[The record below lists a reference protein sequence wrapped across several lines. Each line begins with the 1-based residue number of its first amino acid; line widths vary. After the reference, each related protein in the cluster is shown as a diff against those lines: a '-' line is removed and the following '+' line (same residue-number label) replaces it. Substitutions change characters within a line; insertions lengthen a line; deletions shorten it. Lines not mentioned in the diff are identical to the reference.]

1 MISITTRH
9 HVAYTHQLPMLQNMV
24 LPKLLSSIIE
34 PIANSSIAFS
44 LAMLVTLSP

>member
-24 LPKLLSSIIE
+24 LPKLLSSIE
-34 PIANSSIAFS
+34 PIANSSITFS